1 MFWGLMKTVKRI
13 YCLFL
18 LEVTEQFS
26 KNNIT
31 QYSLYFVPILNS
43 TYQTAVLSLRM
54 DHFKSLQI
62 SQAC

>member
-26 KNNIT
+26 KNNFT
-31 QYSLYFVPILNS
+31 QYSLCFVPILNS